1 MTWAFHRPAKVIKNE
16 RGRGEHCFNIWM
28 ASIQM
33 INLKLVY
40 GICQKNKIGATFYE
54 EYEPLV
60 MRRQRYPL
68 YVTVMISGY
77 AWPYSLFSTIR
88 LFFIMPSHWLIFN

>member
-1 MTWAFHRPAKVIKNE
+1 
-16 RGRGEHCFNIWM
+16 M

-40 GICQKNKIGATFYE
+40 GICQKNKMGATFYE
-54 EYEPLV
+54 EYEPLA

-77 AWPYSLFSTIR
+77 A
-88 LFFIMPSHWLIFN
+88 